1 MATPNRTTLH
11 DLRGAARLAVD
22 ATVGI
27 TDLVEK
33 MHHTIQLVHPPLGAS
48 RADST
53 RGLTG
58 LIYRTIRGTTRLVGK
73 GLDAGLAPMA
83 ALFPEG
89 ESPAARDHW
98 VSAINGV
105 YGDHL
110 EQTGNPLAIEMGFRH
125 GGQRVEP
132 ERPAETIDDAAGK
145 LLVIVHGLCMNDLQW
160 TRDGDNRIEAVAAER
175 GYTPVYLR
183 YNTGR
188 SIAANGRDFSD
199 LLETLLTY
207 WPEPVQELAI
217 VGHSMGGLVARSASH
232 HGRLAGHAWRAS
244 LRRLVFLGT
253 PHHGAPLERGGHWL
267 DYVMELSPYV
277 APFTSLGKARSAGI
291 TDLRYGSITDD
302 DAGVR
307 AACRTTSSA
316 MRSRPR
322 SASAAA
328 SSPSGWLATA
338 WCRSTARS
346 AGTGMLPGRSRSR
359 RSASGSATKW
369 DTSSCWVAPRFTR
382 NCASGWPGSP

>member
-132 ERPAETIDDAAGK
+132 ERPAEAIDDAGGK

-232 HGRLAGHAWRAS
+232 HGRLAGHAWRDS

-253 PHHGAPLERGGHWL
+253 PHHGAPLERGGHRL

-302 DAGVR
+302 DQEFVPLPDDVECYAL
-307 AACRTTSSA
+307 AATLGKRRSVVAERLVGDGLVPLDSALGRHRDAARTLA
-316 MRSRPR
+316 IPKERQWVGYEMGHLELLGRPEVYAQLR
-322 SASAAA
+322 K
-328 SSPSGWLATA
+328 WLA
-338 WCRSTARS
+338 
-346 AGTGMLPGRSRSR
+346 G
-359 RSASGSATKW
+359 
-369 DTSSCWVAPRFTR
+369 
-382 NCASGWPGSP
+382 

>member
-110 EQTGNPLAIEMGFRH
+110 EQTGNPLAIEMEFRH

-132 ERPAETIDDAAGK
+132 ERPAERIDDAGGK

-160 TRDGDNRIEAVAAER
+160 TREGDNRIETVAAER

-188 SIAANGRDFSD
+188 SIATNGREFAD

-232 HGRLAGHAWRAS
+232 HGRVAGHTWRNS

-253 PHHGAPLERGGHWL
+253 PHHGAPLERGGHRL

-302 DAGVR
+302 DQEFVPLPDDVECYAL
-307 AACRTTSSA
+307 AATLGKRRSVVAERLVGDGLVPLDSALGRHRDAARTLA
-316 MRSRPR
+316 IPKERQWVGYEMGHLELLGRPEVYAQLR
-322 SASAAA
+322 K
-328 SSPSGWLATA
+328 WLA
-338 WCRSTARS
+338 
-346 AGTGMLPGRSRSR
+346 G
-359 RSASGSATKW
+359 
-369 DTSSCWVAPRFTR
+369 
-382 NCASGWPGSP
+382 